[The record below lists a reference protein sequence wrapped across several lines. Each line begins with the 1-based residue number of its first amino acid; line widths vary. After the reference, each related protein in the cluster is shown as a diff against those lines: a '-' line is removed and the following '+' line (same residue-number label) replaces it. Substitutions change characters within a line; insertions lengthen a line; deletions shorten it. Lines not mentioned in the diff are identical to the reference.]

1 MININGKKWDELEI
15 GDIESLLEK
24 DDDETFFFEYKNDDV
39 STKKIVEEIS
49 AFANTYGGYVLIGI
63 DNDKKISGC
72 TKWDEQRIHTTIHD
86 SLTPIPS
93 FDVRKFKDTDERIIF
108 VIKVDEGV
116 DPPYITNTGKIYER
130 ISSGSFPINDSSKLT
145 QLYYKR
151 RDQLKN
157 IENKIEI
164 NEIKEASELPVNLCA
179 YLDLGFSVTINDLP
193 EFQKRIA
200 NVDLEKI
207 SKKMKEKYG
216 VYGITRVGYS
226 IIMTIGKLEPTRNGK
241 QVLLA
246 SGVNNF
252 MEVMPDGSV
261 RCRLILCADENNKVD
276 VSGLFFMR
284 DFGKLYEEI
293 VGKEFYSEFVNA
305 YKYEK
310 LVVLKQFEPFYN
322 MDNDEM
328 RKYLENHKEK
338 YGNNFIITN
347 NRIPK
352 NDYICIDKKYFSDF
366 KLEFNNENLISELF
380 YTAQIP
386 LGFIDDFTAEA

>member
-24 DDDETFFFEYKNDDV
+24 DDDETFFFEYKKDDV

-108 VIKVDEGV
+108 VIKVDEGI

-276 VSGLFFMR
+276 VSGLFLMR

-322 MDNDEM
+322 MDNEEM
-328 RKYLENHKEK
+328 RKYLEKHKEK

>member
-108 VIKVDEGV
+108 VIKVDEGI

-276 VSGLFFMR
+276 VSGLFLMR

-322 MDNDEM
+322 MDNEEM
-328 RKYLENHKEK
+328 RKYLEKHKEK